1 MFLVSLGN
9 WAATGEP
16 LHWLPTTQ
24 TICGQGGGEQLS
36 KSKYLDI

>member
-1 MFLVSLGN
+1 MFLVGLGN

-24 TICGQGGGEQLS
+24 TICGLGGEQLS
-36 KSKYLDI
+36 KSRYLDI